1 MTNPTLKRLFP
12 LIVSIG
18 AGLLAVALL
27 QIYLKKERNKM
38 DEAEK
43 LFAVAMINTDLPAG
57 TTIEES
63 FFEKKEIPKKYF
75 HEKEVLFSDLS
86 QVMGQPLRYPVKNG
100 ETLLWTGISGKRDN
114 ALSTLLEKGKR
125 ALTLGVDEI
134 TSVSGLIQPGDH
146 VDILGTFFV
155 GSLQKEGFSLN
166 QGEATVMLQQNVLVL
181 AVGTEL
187 HLRKNGNGDEN
198 NGYSGLTVAVTPE
211 EAGHL
216 ILAQNRG
223 KLMLI
228 LRHFGDTEVIS
239 DIPRVTYDEIRLG
252 KEVRYLSKERNQ
264 KIIEIP
270 LENSKKRK

>member
-43 LFAVAMINTDLPAG
+43 LFAV
-57 TTIEES
+57 
-63 FFEKKEIPKKYF
+63 
-75 HEKEVLFSDLS
+75 
-86 QVMGQPLRYPVKNG
+86 
-100 ETLLWTGISGKRDN
+100 SGKRDN